1 MYKVI
6 LDTDIGDDID
16 DAFALGLLLK
26 SNLVDLLA
34 ITTVFKNTTARAKQ
48 SKALVDIANKDIPV
62 FVGEVY
68 PLNGQITGFQMDT
81 GDLATII
88 PCQYDSSMD
97 NLKVNDN
104 AVDAIIRLAKEN
116 SGELIII
123 AIGAMT
129 NVAKALQKDPSIA
142 KDIKAIYQMGGWFT
156 NYAPEWNIIC
166 DPEACDVVYR
176 SNIPVYATGLDVT
189 LQCPLDG
196 SLLDNLRKSED
207 PITKTIFVWL
217 DRWFDYFHFEK
228 SILHDPLCITSL
240 LDENV
245 LKFSPKYVKV
255 VLEGEKRAAML
266 VSETPQEGYN
276 VINVATEVNKDLFF
290 DIIGKNFA

>member
-129 NVAKALQKDPSIA
+129 NVAKALQKDSSIA
-142 KDIKAIYQMGGWFT
+142 KDVKAIYQMGGWFT

-276 VINVATEVNKDLFF
+276 VINVATDVNKDLFF
-290 DIIGKNFA
+290 DIFGKNFA

>member
-26 SNLVDLLA
+26 NKQVDLLA
-34 ITTVFKNTTARAKQ
+34 ITTVFKNTLARAKQ
-48 SKALVDIANKDIPV
+48 AKALANLTDKDIPV

-68 PLNGQITGFQMDT
+68 PLNGIITGFEMDK
-81 GDLATII
+81 GDLATLI

-129 NVAKALQKDPSIA
+129 NVAKALLKDPSIA

-156 NYAPEWNIIC
+156 NFVPEWNIIC
-166 DPEACDVVYR
+166 DPEACDVVYKT
-176 SNIPVYATGLDVT
+176 NIPVYATGLDVT

-196 SLLDNLRKSED
+196 SLLDNLRKSDDE
-207 PITKTIFVWL
+207 ITKTIFVWL

-228 SILHDPLCITSL
+228 SILHDPLCITSF

-266 VSETPQEGYN
+266 VSDVPQDGYN
-276 VINVATEVNKDLFF
+276 LVNVAYEVNKDLFF

>member
-48 SKALVDIANKDIPV
+48 AKALVDIANKDIPV

-68 PLNGQITGFQMDT
+68 PLNGRITGYEMDK

-97 NLKVNDN
+97 NLKVNEN

-116 SGELIII
+116 SGELFVV

-129 NVAKALQKDPSIA
+129 YVAKALLKDPSIA

-156 NYAPEWNIIC
+156 NFVPEWNILC
-166 DPEACDVVYR
+166 DPEACDVVYK
-176 SNIPVYATGLDVT
+176 SNIPINATGLDVT

-196 SLLDNLRKSED
+196 SL
-207 PITKTIFVWL
+207 
-217 DRWFDYFHFEK
+217 
-228 SILHDPLCITSL
+228 
-240 LDENV
+240 
-245 LKFSPKYVKV
+245 
-255 VLEGEKRAAML
+255 
-266 VSETPQEGYN
+266 
-276 VINVATEVNKDLFF
+276 
-290 DIIGKNFA
+290 

>member
-48 SKALVDIANKDIPV
+48 AKALVDIANKDIPV

-68 PLNGQITGFQMDT
+68 PLNGRITGFEMDK

-97 NLKVNDN
+97 NLKVNEN

-116 SGELIII
+116 SGELIVV

-129 NVAKALQKDPSIA
+129 NVAKALLKDPSIA

-156 NYAPEWNIIC
+156 NFVPEWNIIC
-166 DPEACDVVYR
+166 DPEACDVVYKA
-176 SNIPVYATGLDVT
+176 NIPVYATGLDVT

-196 SLLDNLRKSED
+196 SLLDNLRKSDDE
-207 PITKTIFVWL
+207 ITKTIFVWL

-266 VSETPQEGYN
+266 VSYEPQEGYN
-276 VINVATEVNKDLFF
+276 LINVATEVNKDLFF
-290 DIIGKNFA
+290 EIIGKNFA